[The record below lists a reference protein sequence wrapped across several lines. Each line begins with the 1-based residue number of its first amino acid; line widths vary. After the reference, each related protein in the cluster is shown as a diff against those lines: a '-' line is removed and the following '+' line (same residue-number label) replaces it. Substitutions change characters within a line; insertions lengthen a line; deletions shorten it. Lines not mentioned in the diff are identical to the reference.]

1 MKRLDKLI
9 ALNCNL
15 SRKEARQKIKDGD
28 VSVNGKTVLRAEE
41 LIDSDNDE
49 VSVKGYNFTN
59 KEHVYIMLNKPA
71 GVITATKDE
80 NKRTV
85 IDLIPDSLRRRSLFP
100 CGRLDRDT
108 TGLLII
114 TDDGSLSH
122 RIMSPSH
129 HVKKTYLACLSDPLG
144 ADDIARLEAGI
155 TLADGTECMPAK
167 VKAFTEGGAQC
178 AYITIG
184 EGKYHQV
191 KRMFAAVGNKVETLC
206 RVKIGSLCLDESLAE
221 GECRELTQDEL
232 ALIFE
237 ENE

>member
-144 ADDIARLEAGI
+144 ADEIARLEAGI

-167 VKAFTEGGAQC
+167 VKAFTNDGAQC